1 MNCVYCESENV
12 VKRGKRYNQSGT
24 KQLFLCRDCDGSF
37 IEHDGFERMRH
48 RKEDIVRAIHQHED
62 GMSLKNVK
70 NHLWQHD
77 GVKISREGIRLWEK
91 KYSVFL
97 KSNEFESATSP
108 KRKAAFRRKVRQS
121 KRKRR
126 L

>member
-1 MNCVYCESENV
+1 MDCVYCKSEEV
-12 VKRGKRYNQSGT
+12 VKRGKRYNLSGT
-24 KQLFLCRDCDGSF
+24 KQLYLCNDCDGSF

-48 RKEDIVRAIHQHED
+48 KKEDIVRAIHQHED

-77 GVKISREGIRLWEK
+77 GVKISREGIRFWEK

-97 KSNEFESATSP
+97 KSGKFKCATNP
-108 KRKAAFRRKVRQS
+108 QRKPAHRRKIRKS
-121 KRKRR
+121 KRKGM